1 MVSEPPNNEQSP
13 SPVRS
18 VIGQVFSL
26 GETAEFLQLS
36 KPTVKHHLKTGKM
49 KYTQNEQGHY
59 QIPKAEVLQ
68 FKRNREEDN
77 PVSEPVVLPVKD
89 YVSEGVNTRVDVV
102 KEQGGTITLEHHRE
116 VVKGLQGNIADL
128 RKAVDGNQ
136 EREILLLTDQSER
149 AGEMQNKSWKNR
161 TWKWLYYLFVLLGF
175 VFLGLFLWSNL
186 VAIES
191 SVITFFEQ
199 L

>member
-1 MVSEPPNNEQSP
+1 MSEPPNNEQSP

-77 PVSEPVVLPVKD
+77 PVSTPVVLPVKD
-89 YVSEGVNTRVDVV
+89 YVSERVNTVQ
-102 KEQGGTITLEHHRE
+102 EQGGTITLEHHRE

-149 AGEMQNKSWKNR
+149 AGEMQNR
-161 TWKWLYYLFVLLGF
+161 TWKSKTSKWLYYLFVLLGF
-175 VFLGLFLWSNL
+175 VFLGLFLWGNSA
-186 VAIES
+186 AIDRA
-191 SVITFFEQ
+191 VVTFFEQ